1 VDAARVVDH
10 IGGRV
15 RVWTLGSGSAG
26 NAIVIEADGTRV
38 LIDAG
43 YPARTLARRM
53 ESVELAP
60 ESIDALIVTHEHVD
74 HCRGVSAAQNKWGWP
89 VFASAGT
96 LAGIPAYDATRAT
109 AVAPGTTVEIG
120 ALSVTLIAVSH
131 DAAEPTALTIE
142 GRNSGTR
149 AGVAHDLGIVPE
161 TLRAAFIELD
171 VLLLESNHDVEMLR
185 NGPYPP
191 FLQQRIASR
200 TGHLSNFQSASLL
213 RDVASERLQQVI
225 LLHLSEE
232 NNSPHLAQ
240 AAANAALKGTRCRCS
255 PVAAPQGEAMGP
267 FGRAAAP
274 SQLSLF

>member
-1 VDAARVVDH
+1 VGASYDVRRV
-10 IGGRV
+10 GGIV

-26 NAIVIEADGTRV
+26 NAIVIEADGTRILV
-38 LIDAG
+38 DAG

-53 ESVELAP
+53 ESVGIAP
-60 ESIDALIVTHEHVD
+60 ESIEALIVTHEHTD
-74 HCRGVSAAQNKWGWP
+74 HCRGVTASQNKWGWP
-89 VFASAGT
+89 VFASTGT
-96 LAGIPAYDATRAT
+96 LGGIPEYNATRAT
-109 AVAPGTTVEIG
+109 AVVPGATFDIG
-120 ALSVTLIAVSH
+120 ALSVTLIPISH

-142 GRNSGTR
+142 GRSSGTR
-149 AGVAHDLGIVPE
+149 AGIAHDLGIVPDA
-161 TLRAAFIELD
+161 LRAAFSELD
-171 VLLLESNHDVEMLR
+171 VLMLESNHDVEMLR

-200 TGHLSNFQSASLL
+200 SGHLSNFQSASLL

-240 AAANAALKGTRCRCS
+240 AAANAALKGTRCRCT
-255 PVAAPQGEAMGP
+255 PVAAPRGEAMGP

>member
-1 VDAARVVDH
+1 M
-10 IGGRV
+10 

-26 NAIVIEADGTRV
+26 NAIVIEADGTRIM
-38 LIDAG
+38 IDAG

-53 ESVELAP
+53 ESVQLAP

-74 HCRGVSAAQNKWGWP
+74 HSRGVAAAQSKWGWP

-96 LAGIPAYDATRAT
+96 LGGIPEYDVSRAT
-109 AVAPGTTVEIG
+109 AIAPGGTFGIG
-120 ALSVTLIAVSH
+120 ALSVTLIPVSH

-142 GRNSGTR
+142 ARTSGTR
-149 AGVAHDLGIVPE
+149 AGLAHDLGAVPDA
-161 TLRAAFIELD
+161 LREAFTGLD
-171 VLLLESNHDVEMLR
+171 VLLLESNHDIEMLR

-213 RDVASERLQQVI
+213 RDVASERLQQVV

-240 AAANAALKGTRCRCS
+240 AAANAALKGTRCRCV
-255 PVAAPQGEAMGP
+255 PVAAPQGEAAGP

-274 SQLSLF
+274 PQFSLF

>member
-1 VDAARVVDH
+1 
-10 IGGRV
+10 V

-26 NAIVIEADGTRV
+26 NAIVIETDGTRV
-38 LIDAG
+38 LVDAG

-53 ESVELAP
+53 ETVEIAP

-74 HCRGVSAAQNKWGWP
+74 HCRGVSASQNKWGWP

-96 LAGIPAYDATRAT
+96 LGGIPEYDTTRAT
-109 AVAPGTTVEIG
+109 AVAPGATFEIG
-120 ALSVTLIAVSH
+120 ALRVTLIAVSH
-131 DAAEPTALTIE
+131 DAAEPTALMIE
-142 GRNSGTR
+142 GRTSGTR
-149 AGVAHDLGIVPE
+149 AGLAHDLGIVPD
-161 TLRAAFIELD
+161 TLRTAFSELD

-240 AAANAALKGTRCRCS
+240 AAANAALKGTRCRCT
-255 PVAAPQGEAMGP
+255 PIAAPQGEAMGP